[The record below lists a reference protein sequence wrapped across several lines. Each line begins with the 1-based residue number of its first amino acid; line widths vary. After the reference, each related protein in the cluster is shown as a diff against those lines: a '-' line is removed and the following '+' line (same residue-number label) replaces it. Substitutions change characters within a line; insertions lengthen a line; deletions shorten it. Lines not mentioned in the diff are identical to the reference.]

1 MNVLLINPP
10 ARFTLSG
17 NNAPFVKEH
26 RGACPPLGLMYV
38 AAYLREH
45 TSHHVQIIDCHAEG
59 IDFDRLGGF
68 IAEGRPNIV
77 GISTMTFTLLNAV
90 ETVRLAREAAP
101 DAKIVLGGPHV
112 HLYPDETIRL
122 PGVDYLVQ
130 GEGERP
136 FAELLDAIDAGEKTP
151 DGIPGVVHRDGD
163 SIINNG
169 MPGLIGDLDSIPFPA
184 RDLTRIDLYS
194 SLLASRSRVTTL
206 ITSRGCPYRC
216 SFCERSHLG
225 KKFRPRSAGNVV
237 DEIQSCV
244 EMGISEI
251 LFYDDTFNIDRD
263 RVMAICEDILSRGLN
278 VLWDFRGRVDRVD
291 LDMLRTARR
300 AGCRRIYFGVESGVP
315 QHLQALNK
323 GFDLDTVREGFRLA
337 RHAGISTLGYFMIG
351 LPNETRE
358 EMHQTIK
365 FALELRPDFAHIGI
379 LTPFPGTPIYRD
391 GLAAGVIKR
400 DYWREFAA
408 DPRPGFVPPYWPGG
422 LSAEELDELR
432 AHGYKSFYLRPRYVV
447 RELLKIRSLAEFGRK
462 VRAGIAVMRSR

>member
-1 MNVLLINPP
+1 LNVLLINPP
-10 ARFTLSG
+10 VGFTLRS

-45 TSHHVQIIDCHAEG
+45 TAHRPQILDCHAEG
-59 IDFDRLGGF
+59 IGFDRLGSF
-68 IAEGRPNIV
+68 IAEGRADVV
-77 GISTMTFTLLNAV
+77 GISTMTFTLLNVV

-112 HLYPDETIRL
+112 HLYPDETVRL

-130 GEGERP
+130 GEGEKP
-136 FAELLDAIDAGEKTP
+136 FAALLDAIDADRTP
-151 DGIPGVVHRDGD
+151 DGIPGIVRRDGD
-163 SIINNG
+163 NVINNG
-169 MPGLIGDLDSIPFPA
+169 MPEMIGDLDSLPFPA
-184 RDLTRIDLYS
+184 RDLTRIDLYN
-194 SLLASRSRVTTL
+194 SLLASRSPVTTL

-216 SFCERSHLG
+216 TFCERSHLG
-225 KKFRPRSAGNVV
+225 KKFRPRSAGNVI
-237 DEIQSCV
+237 DEIQNCV
-244 EMGISEI
+244 AMGIGEI
-251 LFYDDTFNIDRD
+251 LLYDDTFNIDRD
-263 RVMAICEDILSRGLN
+263 RVMAICEGILSRELN

-291 LDMLRTARR
+291 LEMLRTARR
-300 AGCRRIYFGVESGVP
+300 AGCRRIYFGVESGTP

-337 RHAGISTLGYFMIG
+337 RRAGISTLGYFMIG

-358 EMHQTIK
+358 EIQQTIDL
-365 FALELRPDFAHIGI
+365 ALELGPDFAHIGV

-422 LSAEELDELR
+422 LSADELNELR
-432 AHGYKSFYLRPRYVV
+432 GYAYKRFYLRPRYVL
-447 RELLKIRSLAEFGRK
+447 RELLKMRSLAEFGRK